1 MKKLFLILTCSSFCQ
16 ISFSQTKAL
25 PDCNTVKSELGV
37 VNNSFDNI
45 VEKFKARED
54 KVSLVKTYFSEFSI
68 CGEKGKIKDYGR
80 NVEFIFNFT
89 DADYKGNRIGF
100 RDFYKKI
107 FRKLKDV
114 FALTHVYKV
123 SKTESSKSG
132 YFYEKNKEMSSSKR
146 NIKLVLLYKAP
157 EDQTTAYS
165 VSLVFDYYP
174 KR

>member
-1 MKKLFLILTCSSFCQ
+1 MKKLFLIVIFVSLYQLAFP
-16 ISFSQTKAL
+16 QTKEL
-25 PDCNTVKSELGV
+25 PDCDTIKNELAA

-45 VEKFKARED
+45 VERFKSKED

-89 DADYKGNRIGF
+89 DADYNGNRIQF
-100 RDFYKKI
+100 REFYKKI

-114 FALTHVYKV
+114 FASTHVYKV

-132 YFYEKNKEMSSSKR
+132 YFYEKHKEMSSSKR

-165 VSLVFDYYP
+165 VTLVFDYYP

>member
-1 MKKLFLILTCSSFCQ
+1 MKKLFLIVILLSLYQLAS
-16 ISFSQTKAL
+16 SQTREL
-25 PDCNTVKSELGV
+25 PDCDTIKNELAA

-45 VEKFKARED
+45 VERFKSKED

-89 DADYKGNRIGF
+89 DADYKGNRIQF

-114 FALTHVYKV
+114 FASTHVYKV

-132 YFYEKNKEMSSSKR
+132 YFYEKDKEMSSSKR

-157 EDQTTAYS
+157 EDQATAYS